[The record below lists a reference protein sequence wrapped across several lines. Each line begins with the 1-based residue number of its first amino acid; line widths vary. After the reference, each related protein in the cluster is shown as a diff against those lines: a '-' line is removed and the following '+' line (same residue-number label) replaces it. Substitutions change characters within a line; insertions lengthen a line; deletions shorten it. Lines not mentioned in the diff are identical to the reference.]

1 MLEAAIRA
9 GADVTG
15 CLSQGDFLHRLGIET
30 RAARLMSTRP
40 DAGPVIQR
48 QLDRLTADDQMG
60 RLFKAAAIFSPRA
73 LGVPGFEV

>member
-1 MLEAAIRA
+1 LR
-9 GADVTG
+9 
-15 CLSQGDFLHRLGIET
+15 
-30 RAARLMSTRP
+30 STRP

-73 LGVPGFEV
+73 LAVPGFEA